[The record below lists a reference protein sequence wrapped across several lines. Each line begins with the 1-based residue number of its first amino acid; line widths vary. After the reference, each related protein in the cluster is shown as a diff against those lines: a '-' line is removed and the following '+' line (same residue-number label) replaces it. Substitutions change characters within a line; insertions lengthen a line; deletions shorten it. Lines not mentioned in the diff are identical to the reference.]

1 MSTTTAH
8 YKKATDEYAIVAEVH
23 HPLVRAEGFTD
34 ILPGEVVIFENGQLG
49 QILSF
54 NSDGIDISVFS
65 TKPVR
70 PGSEISRTRQKL
82 SFPIHNQMLGN
93 MYTPLGEL
101 LSDAQPQNS
110 ANITFMPVVITPPP
124 LPRRALITKQF
135 ATGFGLTDL
144 MLPLGHGQR
153 ELLAGDRKSGKSA
166 FVRRLSA
173 TQARNGTKVVY
184 ALIGK
189 KVAELKETYNYLSQ
203 AGAMKDTV
211 IIATSARDAVST
223 IALTPFAAM
232 TVAEALRDQGH
243 DVLVVLD
250 QLSTHAEFYR
260 ELSLLARRFPGRDSY
275 PGDIFY
281 VHAQLLERAGC
292 FIHPT
297 DPNKSVSITCLP
309 IARTTN
315 SDVTDYITSNLISI
329 TDGHLLFET
338 KLYSQGQQPAINTA
352 LSVTRVGKQ
361 TQTPLLRDIN
371 HVLTSFM
378 SQYKKARGLTHL
390 ASEVSGETQDML
402 KKGSVILDFFSEID
416 DSTLPIV
423 VQQVMVA
430 MIWSGWFNQS
440 HRAEL
445 HSARFKLNKA
455 YQETEAISQTLN
467 KLVADN
473 ERYTTFVTAVQE
485 QKDLLLK
492 ACQT

>member
-1 MSTTTAH
+1 
-8 YKKATDEYAIVAEVH
+8 V
-23 HPLVRAEGFTD
+23 
-34 ILPGEVVIFENGQLG
+34 
-49 QILSF
+49 
-54 NSDGIDISVFS
+54 
-65 TKPVR
+65 
-70 PGSEISRTRQKL
+70 
-82 SFPIHNQMLGN
+82 
-93 MYTPLGEL
+93 YT
-101 LSDAQPQNS
+101 
-110 ANITFMPVVITPPP
+110 PVVIAPPP
-124 LPRRALITKQF
+124 LPKRALITKQL
-135 ATGFGLTDL
+135 ATGFALTDL

-166 FVRRLSA
+166 FVRRLAA

-189 KVAELKETYNYLSQ
+189 KVAELKETYNYLQQS
-203 AGAMKDTV
+203 GVINDTV

-223 IALTPFAAM
+223 IALTPFVAM
-232 TVAEALRDQGH
+232 TVAEALKDQGH
-243 DVLVVLD
+243 DVLVILD

-416 DSTLPIV
+416 EVNLPSE
-423 VQQVMVA
+423 VQQIMVG

-445 HSARFKLNKA
+445 HASRFKLSSA
-455 YQETEAISQTLN
+455 YQNDQNIAQ
-467 KLVADN
+467 KLDSIVANN
-473 ERYTTFVTAVQE
+473 ERFDTFVSAVQDHK
-485 QKDLLLK
+485 QLLLTT
-492 ACQT
+492 CQT